1 MEVYVAIGKGF
12 LHLFGERGGV
22 RFIDPLAVIERDDL
36 MGIIFQ
42 LIQKFQNSLVDIV
55 SLNVFLFI
63 ATPILQGALG
73 GLFGSREEFFRMRR
87 EENVRTILTKL
98 GIE

>member
-1 MEVYVAIGKGF
+1 M
-12 LHLFGERGGV
+12 L
-22 RFIDPLAVIERDDL
+22 
-36 MGIIFQ
+36 
-42 LIQKFQNSLVDIV
+42 LVDIV